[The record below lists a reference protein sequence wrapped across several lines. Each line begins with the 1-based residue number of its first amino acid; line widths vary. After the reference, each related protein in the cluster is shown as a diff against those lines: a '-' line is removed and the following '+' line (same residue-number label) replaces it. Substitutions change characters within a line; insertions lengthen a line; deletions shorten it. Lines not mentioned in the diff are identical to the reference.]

1 MNMYFL
7 YQLRIAAMD
16 RNVIRLPK
24 PTNFLKETC
33 ENLIKLKLAAGK
45 KNFLRE
51 MCENLIKVKLASG
64 KNFLREMCENLIKV
78 KLASSKNFLSEMCE
92 NLIKLK
98 LAAGKM
104 SSRDF
109 GVCQAQNLT
118 GSFRHRVANFNK
130 NL

>member
-51 MCENLIKVKLASG
+51 MCENLIK
-64 KNFLREMCENLIKV
+64 
-78 KLASSKNFLSEMCE
+78 
-92 NLIKLK
+92 LK